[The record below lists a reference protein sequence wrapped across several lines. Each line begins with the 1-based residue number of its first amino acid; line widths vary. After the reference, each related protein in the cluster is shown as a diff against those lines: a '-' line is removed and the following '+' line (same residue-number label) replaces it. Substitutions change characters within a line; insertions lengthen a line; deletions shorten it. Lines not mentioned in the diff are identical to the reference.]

1 MNELTRQEFSSTS
14 HPLRHPG
21 GHLLQIK
28 GGGVEVSDFELTTSR
43 LILQFTD
50 TPTLYSSGLTCLFFC
65 ICTNVAMQSIALL
78 AYVYESTIYTKCT
91 P

>member
-28 GGGVEVSDFELTTSR
+28 GGGVEVSDS
-43 LILQFTD
+43 
-50 TPTLYSSGLTCLFFC
+50 
-65 ICTNVAMQSIALL
+65 
-78 AYVYESTIYTKCT
+78 
-91 P
+91 